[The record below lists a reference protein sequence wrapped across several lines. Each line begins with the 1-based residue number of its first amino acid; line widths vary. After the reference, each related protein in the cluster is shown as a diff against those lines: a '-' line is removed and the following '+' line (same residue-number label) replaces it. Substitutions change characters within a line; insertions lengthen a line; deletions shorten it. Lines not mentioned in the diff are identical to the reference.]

1 MCLILF
7 AFRHHPRYPLVVAA
21 NRDEFHERPTAP
33 ASWWDTTPP
42 ILAGRDL
49 RCGGTWFGVSR
60 EGKFAAVVNY
70 RDPDARRTEAPSRG
84 MLVTDFLLGRAP
96 CEVFLD
102 NLRTKGNLYSGFSL
116 LFGDTEHLFCH
127 SNQGETPALVQP
139 GIHGLSN
146 HLLDTPWPKV
156 SRGKEHL
163 NKLLSGDRE
172 PDVPDLL
179 DLLTD
184 RSLPE
189 DHLLPDTGVGLEKE
203 RLLAPLFI
211 SGKGYGTRSSTV
223 LIIGLDGT
231 VSFTERTWHGDP
243 DHGTTATYRF
253 HIEK

>member
-7 AFRHHPRYPLVVAA
+7 AYRHHPRYPLIVAA

-70 RDPDARRTEAPSRG
+70 RDPDSRKVDAPSRG
-84 MLVTDFLLGRAP
+84 DLVTEFLLSRAPSEDFL
-96 CEVFLD
+96 D
-102 NLRTKGNLYSGFSL
+102 ILRKKAGFYSGFTL
-116 LFGDTEHLFCH
+116 LFGNADHLFCV
-127 SNQGETPALVQP
+127 SNQGAMPPLVQP

-156 SRGKEHL
+156 VRGKERME
-163 NKLLSGDRE
+163 KLLGDGNQPSVE
-172 PDVPDLL
+172 GLFA
-179 DLLTD
+179 LLTD
-184 RSLPE
+184 RSLPD
-189 DHLLPDTGVGLEKE
+189 DHLLPDTGVGLEQE

-211 SGKGYGTRSSTV
+211 SGTGYGTRSSTV
-223 LIIGLDGT
+223 FIVRGDSEVT
-231 VSFTERTWHGDP
+231 FSERTWHGTS
-243 DHGTTATYRF
+243 DHGTTVTHSF
-253 HIEK
+253 HIKK

>member
-7 AFRHHPRYPLVVAA
+7 AYRHHPRYPLIVAA
-21 NRDEFHERPTAP
+21 NRDEFLERPTAP
-33 ASWWDTTPP
+33 ASFWDTVPP

-49 RCGGTWFGVSR
+49 LCGGTWFGVSR

-70 RDPDARRTEAPSRG
+70 RDPDARRTDAPSRG
-84 MLVTDFLLGRAP
+84 ALVTDFLLGHTP

-116 LFGDTEHLFCH
+116 LFGDTEQLYCS
-127 SNQGETPALVQP
+127 SNQGEMPPLVQP

-156 SRGKEHL
+156 VRGKEL
-163 NKLLSGDRE
+163 LEKLLADGDQPSVE
-172 PDVPDLL
+172 GLFA
-179 DLLTD
+179 LLTD
-184 RSLPE
+184 RSLPD

-211 SGKGYGTRSSTV
+211 SGAGYGTRSSTV
-223 LIIGLDGT
+223 LVVGRDGEVT
-231 VSFTERTWHGDP
+231 FSERTWHGTP
-243 DHGTTATYRF
+243 DHGTTVTHRF